1 MLKKTMDNSEKLTTF
16 GTQDTRGRQ
25 KKQNTTQYVM
35 DTAIPKQ
42 I

>member
-1 MLKKTMDNSEKLTTF
+1 MDNSEKLTTF

-25 KKQNTTQYVM
+25 KKNKKNTTQYVM